1 MAVMITAIVG
11 TDMQTMRQGRVV
23 ITSLLMASLL
33 TADQNVSIELVQGSW
48 VVPER
53 PWSARFSAGIMGAHH
68 GVHRRY
74 WPGKQGEQ
82 MRSIPVDGSWI
93 NMSIAQIQPLTHT
106 RGDIERHGD
115 ALKAV
120 RLDDTSCIVFLDVS
134 LYRRCIDR
142 YIML

>member
-53 PWSARFSAGIMGAHH
+53 PWSARFSAGFTVRTTVCTGS
-68 GVHRRY
+68 R
-74 WPGKQGEQ
+74 WPCKQGEQ
-82 MRSIPVDGSWI
+82 TRSIPVDGSCI
-93 NMSIAQIQPLTHT
+93 NMSTAQLQPLTHN
-106 RGDIERHGD
+106 R
-115 ALKAV
+115 
-120 RLDDTSCIVFLDVS
+120 
-134 LYRRCIDR
+134 
-142 YIML
+142 

>member
-53 PWSARFSAGIMGAHH
+53 PWSARFSAGI
-68 GVHRRY
+68 
-74 WPGKQGEQ
+74 
-82 MRSIPVDGSWI
+82 
-93 NMSIAQIQPLTHT
+93 T
-106 RGDIERHGD
+106 
-115 ALKAV
+115 V
-120 RLDDTSCIVFLDVS
+120 RTTVCTGGTGQVS
-134 LYRRCIDR
+134 KVSK
-142 YIML
+142 